1 MAECEKKQQQQRQR
15 VLYRYWPTEVEGELV
30 KDNE

>member
-1 MAECEKKQQQQRQR
+1 MAECEKKQRQR